1 MEDLEAAEFYL
12 EIENKRLRVDGR
24 IPYRTGYGIPEIAL
38 NRNAVVYEMQLNGQ
52 RKFGKRVH
60 EPNDYFVSYYLNLEE
75 HGTIHIAYETP
86 VEGWDNCIRGD
97 LIAISLYSH
106 AFPAYLPCYIKN
118 SICYL
123 KSGFEG
129 YEVYEAYLDR
139 ITGLYAKKTKK
150 LFGEIVNIIGIP
162 KEQVRIYQQGKIQV
176 IYRDDCNCE
185 SVFESVSIGLQAFQY
200 YREIFFQSDISKID
214 VVVLGNGDLGGAYN
228 REHLIVLGE
237 PPASMPTEELKNMLM
252 YQMFAHEL
260 GHIWFGRAEV
270 SGFEDWL
277 NETGAEWSALL
288 FLLHIGKKDM
298 FDKWIAMHYDNHR
311 RLGEAIR
318 PKDFHHPDAIH
329 DSGVV
334 LFHMLYEKYGENA
347 VLCILQILSKMEQ
360 QNTDAFLAQVEG
372 SYSKEIADFIWSHL
386 DEKIEV

>member
-1 MEDLEAAEFYL
+1 METAEFYL
-12 EIENKRLRVDGR
+12 EIENKRLKVQGK
-24 IPYRTGYGIPEIAL
+24 IPYRPGFGVPEIVL
-38 NRNAVVYEMQLNGQ
+38 NKNAAVYEMQLNGQ
-52 RKFGKRVH
+52 RDFKKRVH
-60 EPNDYFVSYYLNLEE
+60 DQDDYLVSYYFNAKEQ
-75 HGTIHIAYETP
+75 GIIHIAYDTP

-106 AFPAYLPCYIKN
+106 AFPTYLPHYIENSVCYFK
-118 SICYL
+118 
-123 KSGFEG
+123 KGFE
-129 YEVYEAYLDR
+129 EFAVYEAYLDR
-139 ITGLYAKKTKK
+139 VTGLYAKKTKR

-162 KEQVRIYQQGKIQV
+162 KEQIREYHKDKIRV

-185 SVFESVSIGLQAFQY
+185 SVFESVTIGLQALQY
-200 YREIFFQSDISKID
+200 YREIFFQTDTSKID

-237 PPASMPTEELKNMLM
+237 PPASMPTKELENMLM

-270 SGFEDWL
+270 SDYEDWL

-298 FDKWIAMHYDNHR
+298 FDKWVEMHYDNHR
-311 RLGEAIR
+311 HFGEAIR

-347 VLCILQILSKMEQ
+347 VLRILQILGKMEQ
-360 QNTDAFLAQVEG
+360 QNTDDFLAQVEG
-372 SYSKEIADFIWSHL
+372 LYCKEIADFIREHL